1 VTDSNTPFGP
11 GTGVPFGHQARPE
24 VVSLVPS
31 ITETLLGWGVRPAA
45 VTRFCEAPG
54 VPTVGG
60 TKNPDIG
67 GIVALRPGLVL
78 MDEEENRREDAA
90 ALQAAGVKVLA
101 TAIRRVEDV
110 GPALATV
117 ANAIGVDEVAS
128 FSAITEAPARIRV
141 FVPIWR
147 RPWMT
152 IGAST
157 YASSLLSYAGFAN
170 VYAERAEPYPK
181 AGPEEIA
188 SLGADFVLAPSEP
201 YHFTERHRAE
211 LEIAAPVVFVDG
223 QDLFWWGIRTPAA
236 LARLRELAADL
247 SRR

>member
-1 VTDSNTPFGP
+1 
-11 GTGVPFGHQARPE
+11 

-60 TKNPDIG
+60 TKNPDIA
-67 GIVALRPGLVL
+67 GIVALRPEVVL

-90 ALQAAGVKVLA
+90 ALEAAGVNVLA

-110 GPALATV
+110 GPALAIV
-117 ANAIGVDEVAS
+117 AKAIGVGEVPA
-128 FSAITEAPARIRV
+128 FSAVTGAQESIRV

-152 IGAST
+152 IGGST
-157 YASSLLSYAGFAN
+157 YASSLLRYAGFAN
-170 VYAERAEPYPK
+170 IYAEWAERYPK
-181 AGPEEIA
+181 AGPHEAA
-188 SLGADFVLAPSEP
+188 SLGPEFVLAPSEP
-201 YHFTERHRAE
+201 YHFTERHRAD
-211 LEIAAPVVFVDG
+211 LEIAAPAVFVGG

-236 LARLRELAADL
+236 LTRLRELAADL
-247 SRR
+247 RRR